1 MKNYAIITLLGL
13 FTLLTACGA
22 PGNPKKIAP
31 AEGKNHK
38 IVKHYTC
45 TMHPD
50 VITDKPGICPKCGMD
65 LVEKNN

>member
-1 MKNYAIITLLGL
+1 MKNYTITFLLC
-13 FTLLTACGA
+13 LLTLIIACSA
-22 PGNPKKIAP
+22 PNNPKKIAP

-45 TMHPD
+45 TMHP
-50 VITDKPGICPKCGMD
+50 VIATDKPGLCPKCGME

>member
-1 MKNYAIITLLGL
+1 MKNYAIIILAGL
-13 FTLLTACGA
+13 FSLLVACS
-22 PGNPKKIAP
+22 PPMNPKKNAH